1 MLFKEKTVS
10 FLRRIIP
17 GKLRYNIVIDWI
29 HLKVHPGLNSYLK
42 REEQVFKQAWKYYS
56 DEPPN
61 LVYDIG
67 ANEGFTTQYFL
78 NMKAKRIIAIEP
90 DPEAFRILGF
100 RFAKSKKVDLIQVA
114 LGDKTGPFPFYQIS
128 PHSGYN
134 TFVYDWYHKH
144 ILTDSKILEA
154 NMVHITDIFQQY
166 GLPDLIKIDV
176 EGMEWEIIKS
186 INQDIPFLCFEAN
199 LPLFASNTQFILQH
213 LKALLPHH
221 LLLCSSNN
229 VLSPPISLAAA
240 MQIVKNPLPGCVDFF
255 FIRPK
260 KNELNKMHLKCY
272 NL

>member
-144 ILTDSKILEA
+144 VLTDSKILEA

-199 LPLFASNTQFILQH
+199 LPLFASHTQFILQH

>member
-1 MLFKEKTVS
+1 MLFKQKTVS

-17 GKLRYNIVIDWI
+17 GKLRYHPIIDWI
-29 HLKVHPGLNSYLK
+29 HLKVHPHLNSYLK

-56 DEPPN
+56 DESPT

-78 NMKAKRIIAIEP
+78 NMKAKRIITIEP
-90 DPEAFRILGF
+90 DPEAFKILRF
-100 RFAKSKKVDLIQVA
+100 RFAKSKKVHLIQVA

-128 PHSGYN
+128 PNSGYN

-144 ILTDSKILEA
+144 ALTDSKILAA
-154 NMVHITDIFQQY
+154 NMMRITDIFQQH
-166 GLPDLIKIDV
+166 GLPDLLKIDV

-186 INQDIPFLCFEAN
+186 IDIEIPFICFEAN
-199 LPLFASNTQFILQH
+199 LPLFASNTLFILQY

-229 VLSPPISLAAA
+229 VLSDAISIIEA
-240 MQIVKNPLPGCVDFF
+240 MKLCDLPQPMCIDFF

-260 KNELNKMHLKCY
+260 I
-272 NL
+272 

>member
-1 MLFKEKTVS
+1 MLLKQKTVS

-17 GKLRYNIVIDWI
+17 GKLRYHPIIDWI
-29 HLKVHPGLNSYLK
+29 HLNVHPRLKNYLK
-42 REEQVFKQAWKYYS
+42 REEQVFMQAWKYYS

-78 NMKAKRIIAIEP
+78 NMKAKRIIALEP
-90 DPEAFRILGF
+90 DPEAFKILRF
-100 RFAKSKKVDLIQVA
+100 RFEKSKKVDLIQVA

-134 TFVYDWYHKH
+134 TFVRDWYYKH
-144 ILTDSKILEA
+144 ALTDSEILES
-154 NMVHITDIFQQY
+154 NMVPISDIFQQH
-166 GLPDLIKIDV
+166 GLPDLLKIDV

-186 INQDIPFLCFEAN
+186 IDQDIPFISFEAN
-199 LPLFASNTQFILQH
+199 LPLFASNTRFILQH

-229 VLSPPISLAAA
+229 VLSPPISMAAG
-240 MQIVKNPLPGCVDFF
+240 MQIVNNPLQVCVDFF
-255 FIRPK
+255 FVRPRQG
-260 KNELNKMHLKCY
+260 
-272 NL
+272 